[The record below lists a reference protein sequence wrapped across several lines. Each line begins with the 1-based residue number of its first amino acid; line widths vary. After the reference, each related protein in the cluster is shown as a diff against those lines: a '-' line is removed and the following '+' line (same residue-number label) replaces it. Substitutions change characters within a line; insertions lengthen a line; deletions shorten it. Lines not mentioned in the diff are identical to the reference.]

1 MSRSESTGRTGLA
14 RMRGIAWVVCLLAP
28 LLLEALTVTQL
39 KAHDLPNE
47 ILVRSFVQPEGDRL
61 HVVTRVP
68 LALLEG
74 MALAK
79 RGAGYLDLPRLG
91 DGLERSA
98 AAVARA
104 FVLFEN
110 GVRLTPDKAAWRISQ
125 PSEDAFSS
133 FDEARAHVLGRA
145 LPDDANVFWNQGY
158 YDLYLQ
164 YPVSSPDSDFALETQ
179 TRGLGGILKLIVDYR
194 APDGPAR
201 TYQIHGSHGWLD
213 LDPSWHAAALTF
225 VKLGFDHIIE
235 GVDHLLFLLCLV
247 LPFRLRHLWS
257 LLAVVTSFT
266 IAHSITLIAAATGMV
281 PAGDWFPPAVELLI
295 ALSIVYMAVEN
306 VFYAWFNHGTGR
318 QLSRRWLITGAF
330 GLVHGF
336 GFSFALG
343 EELQFAGAHLAAS
356 LLAFNVGVEL
366 GQIAFLL
373 IAVPLLTLA
382 LRSAQAQR
390 AGIVIGS
397 AILAHTGWHWT
408 LERAEALRYVAW
420 PEFALASPAALAAL
434 LLFVGLAG
442 ALLWQG
448 RVLLQRARRPSG
460 AP

>member
-1 MSRSESTGRTGLA
+1 
-14 RMRGIAWVVCLLAP
+14 
-28 LLLEALTVTQL
+28 
-39 KAHDLPNE
+39 
-47 ILVRSFVQPEGDRL
+47 
-61 HVVTRVP
+61 
-68 LALLEG
+68 
-74 MALAK
+74 
-79 RGAGYLDLPRLG
+79 
-91 DGLERSA
+91 
-98 AAVARA
+98 
-104 FVLFEN
+104 
-110 GVRLTPDKAAWRISQ
+110 
-125 PSEDAFSS
+125 
-133 FDEARAHVLGRA
+133 
-145 LPDDANVFWNQGY
+145 
-158 YDLYLQ
+158 
-164 YPVSSPDSDFALETQ
+164 
-179 TRGLGGILKLIVDYR
+179 
-194 APDGPAR
+194 
-201 TYQIHGSHGWLD
+201 
-213 LDPSWHAAALTF
+213 
-225 VKLGFDHIIE
+225 
-235 GVDHLLFLLCLV
+235 
-247 LPFRLRHLWS
+247 
-257 LLAVVTSFT
+257 VTSFT

-306 VFYAWFNHGTGR
+306 VFYAWFNHGIGR

-356 LLAFNVGVEL
+356 LLAFNVGVEH

-382 LRSAQAQR
+382 LRSAPAQR

-397 AILAHTGWHWT
+397 AFLAHTGWHWT
-408 LERAEALRYVAW
+408 VERAEALRYVAW

-434 LLFVGLAG
+434 LLFVALAG